1 MRTLTHTL
9 LGGAML
15 ALAATPVQAQEAT
28 FDNPSLVPEMAV
40 KAAKEAVKAC
50 RERDTQV
57 TAAVVDRGGNTQA
70 VMRDRYA
77 GPHTV
82 DTAISKAWTAVSF
95 RTDTLDLRDVAKP
108 GDSGYGIQHLPRV
121 TVLGGG
127 KQITTGGRIIA
138 GIGVSGAPS
147 GEIDDECASEA
158 IDAIR
163 PDLL

>member
-1 MRTLTHTL
+1 MKTLISTL
-9 LGGAML
+9 LGGAIL
-15 ALAATPVQAQEAT
+15 ALAATPVHAQDAT

-70 VMRDRYA
+70 IMRDRYA

-82 DTAISKAWTAVSF
+82 STAVSKAWTAVSF
-95 RTDTLDLRDVAKP
+95 RTDTLELRDVTEP
-108 GDSGYGIQHLPRV
+108 GDTGYGVQHLPEV
-121 TVLGGG
+121 TILGGG
-127 KQITTGGRIIA
+127 KQITTGGRIVA

-163 PDLL
+163 PELL